1 MVRFG
6 NSFVIF
12 TTSKKNSNEIK
23 DVLVKNFG
31 LNLSVPKGNT
41 IFANRREDQDDLTDE
56 DDAED
61 NSGEKHPLIETRDSV
76 PPLSQH
82 NTSGYLKRRRDSIET
97 PRGRRGF

>member
-31 LNLSVPKGNT
+31 LNLSVPKDNSRY
-41 IFANRREDQDDLTDE
+41 INKEDDLTDE
-56 DDAED
+56 DEIGN
-61 NSGEKHPLIETRDSV
+61 NSGEKNPLIETRDQV
-76 PPLSQH
+76 PPLLHNQSSQSLH
-82 NTSGYLKRRRDSIET
+82 RKIDT
-97 PRGRRGF
+97 PRNRKSY